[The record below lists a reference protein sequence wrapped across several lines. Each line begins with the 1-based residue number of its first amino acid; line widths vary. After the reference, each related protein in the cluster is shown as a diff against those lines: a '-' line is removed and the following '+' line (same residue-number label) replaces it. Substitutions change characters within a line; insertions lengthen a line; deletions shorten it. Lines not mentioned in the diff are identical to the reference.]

1 MANKYDTNP
10 LDPDFPEKLRREAEA
25 EVATSVLP
33 QGVGATQRFAPET
46 EEQTRRFVAAD
57 QAAAFQQP
65 FNGQFVPAV
74 AQNVNVSTTDGSI
87 SRKVEKL
94 GLPENILVAV
104 PYIPWFLGLV
114 AGILLLLLTPKSE
127 QKVRFHAAQG
137 VAAHIG
143 ILIVTT
149 ILGVLDNVT
158 DIADVG
164 SAIFTLVTSI
174 MLVIFAL
181 KAWQGKPVHIESIED
196 LTNWFED
203 KIEPKLAKK

>member
-10 LDPDFPEKLRREAEA
+10 LDPDFPEQLKREAEA
-25 EVATSVLP
+25 QAATQVLP
-33 QGVGATQRFAPET
+33 QGIGETQRFAPET
-46 EEQTRRFVAAD
+46 EEQTRRFVEAD
-57 QAAAFQQP
+57 QAAFQQP

-87 SRKVEKL
+87 YRKVEKL
-94 GLPENILVAV
+94 GLPENVLTAV

-149 ILGVLDNVT
+149 ILGVVNNVS
-158 DIADVG
+158 DIADIG
-164 SAIFTLVTSI
+164 AAIFTLVTSI

>member
-1 MANKYDTNP
+1 MSTKYDTNP
-10 LDPDFPEKLRREAEA
+10 LDPDFPEQLKREAEA
-25 EVATSVLP
+25 QAATQVLP
-33 QGVGATQRFAPET
+33 QGIGETQRFAPET
-46 EEQTRRFVAAD
+46 EEQTRRFVEAD
-57 QAAAFQQP
+57 HAAFQQP

-74 AQNVNVSTTDGSI
+74 AQNFNVSTTDGSI
-87 SRKVEKL
+87 YRKVEKL
-94 GLPENILVAV
+94 GLPENVLTAV

-149 ILGVLDNVT
+149 ILGVVNNVS

-164 SAIFTLVTSI
+164 AAIFTLVTSI

>member
-33 QGVGATQRFAPET
+33 QGIGATRRFAPET

-65 FNGQFVPAV
+65 FNGQFIPAV
-74 AQNVNVSTTDGSI
+74 AQNVNVSTTDASI
-87 SRKVEKL
+87 YRKVERL
-94 GLPENILVAV
+94 GLPENVLTAV

-149 ILGVLDNVT
+149 ILGVVNNVS
-158 DIADVG
+158 DIADIG
-164 SAIFTLVTSI
+164 SFIFTLVTSI

>member
-25 EVATSVLP
+25 EVATQVLP
-33 QGVGATQRFAPET
+33 QGIGATQRFAPET
-46 EEQTRRFVAAD
+46 EEQTRRFVEAD
-57 QAAAFQQP
+57 QAAFQQP

-87 SRKVEKL
+87 HRKVERL
-94 GLPENILVAV
+94 GLPENVLIAV

-149 ILGVLDNVT
+149 ILGVVNNVS
-158 DIADVG
+158 DIADIG
-164 SAIFTLVTSI
+164 SFIFTLVTSI
-174 MLVIFAL
+174 MLVVFAL

>member
-1 MANKYDTNP
+1 MSNKYDTNP
-10 LDPDFPEKLRREAEA
+10 LDPDFPEQLKREAEA
-25 EVATSVLP
+25 EVATQVLP
-33 QGVGATQRFAPET
+33 QGIGETQRFAPET
-46 EEQTRRFVAAD
+46 EEQTRRFVEAD
-57 QAAAFQQP
+57 QAAFQQP

-87 SRKVEKL
+87 YRKVEKL
-94 GLPENILVAV
+94 GLPENVLTAV

-149 ILGVLDNVT
+149 ILGVVNNVS

-164 SAIFTLVTSI
+164 AAIFTLVTSI

>member
-33 QGVGATQRFAPET
+33 QGIGATQRFAPET
-46 EEQTRRFVAAD
+46 EEQTRRFVEAD
-57 QAAAFQQP
+57 QAAFQQP

-87 SRKVEKL
+87 YRKVEKL
-94 GLPENILVAV
+94 GLPENVLTAV

-149 ILGVLDNVT
+149 ILGVVNNVS
-158 DIADVG
+158 DIADIG
-164 SAIFTLVTSI
+164 AAIFTLVTSI
-174 MLVIFAL
+174 MLVVFAL

>member
-1 MANKYDTNP
+1 MATKYDTNP

-33 QGVGATQRFAPET
+33 QGIGETTRFAPET
-46 EEQTRRFVAAD
+46 EEQTRRFAAAD
-57 QAAAFQQP
+57 QGAFQQP

-87 SRKVEKL
+87 YRKVEKL
-94 GLPENILVAV
+94 GLPENILTAV

-158 DIADVG
+158 DIADIG

-174 MLVIFAL
+174 MLVVFAL

>member
-1 MANKYDTNP
+1 MSTKYDTNP
-10 LDPDFPEKLRREAEA
+10 LDPDFPEQLKREAEA
-25 EVATSVLP
+25 QASTQVLP
-33 QGVGATQRFAPET
+33 QGIGETQRFAPET
-46 EEQTRRFVAAD
+46 EEQTRRFVEAD
-57 QAAAFQQP
+57 QAAFQQS

-87 SRKVEKL
+87 YRKVEKL
-94 GLPENILVAV
+94 GLPENVLTAV

-149 ILGVLDNVT
+149 ILGVVNNVS
-158 DIADVG
+158 DIADIG
-164 SAIFTLVTSI
+164 AAIFTLVTSI